1 MTGFKK
7 ILSPIL
13 FTLIVMFFSCEDE
26 NKIRNK
32 PAAVNGI
39 LDLRDWDFQKHGIAE
54 LKGEWKFRWME
65 DKPEFSAEN
74 YDDSAWDTLD
84 VPGSWNSKTGAPY
97 GTGWAR
103 LKILISPESAG
114 TYADRLS
121 IEQIQ
126 EIFSAY
132 AIYVNGK
139 REIQSGKIFSAE
151 EGEYPDHSP
160 VIKPLLLDYQRTTIT
175 VAVRM
180 SNYNFVFGGF
190 HGAPAIGLSEVMNY
204 EYYKDEAKN
213 YIVLGV
219 ILMMIIYHLFLWMA
233 RRDDMSSLV
242 FAFFC
247 LAPLCRVIY
256 VGNIS
261 AKIFSDFDYYN
272 IHHKFSFAAIPLL
285 FIFTPTFFAI
295 LFTEEFSRKILRF
308 FQISGIALL
317 TFIILTSVKIF
328 SRFMLLY
335 EIILAVMLIWVIIS
349 IIKAFINK
357 KNEAWLILAGMVI
370 VFAAVINDL
379 LFSFG
384 TINTGFY
391 SQAGFIILI
400 FCQSTALSLRFARTY
415 KTAEHLTGYL
425 KDEVDRKTSDLTL
438 RTKEAEDAKHEIEN
452 ANKMLMEMDNYKNLF
467 FQNITHEF
475 RTPLTLIIGYIE
487 RTLDTMDD
495 INPAELSR
503 QYNIVLSNARRLHK
517 LINQILDIS
526 KIDARMMRFKEEPA
540 DIIGLIK
547 NIMLAFES
555 VAHSKKIEFTGEYD
569 SESLYCLFDREKIEK
584 IIYNLLSNAFKFT
597 DKDGKI
603 KVTITSAGEN
613 VILSV
618 KDTRSGIDESM
629 LPKIFD
635 RFYQAD
641 NTMTRNYEGTGI
653 GLSIVKEYVEMHN
666 GAIEVQSVTGSGTTF
681 ILTLPLKKI
690 EPEFIQHEH
699 FSYAVNHETA
709 SMYISDFASDAPG
722 AGVYQ
727 VNEVR
732 DKLKSILIVD
742 DNSDIRRY
750 IKDILITSYNI
761 IEAENGI
768 DGMEKV
774 INSKPDL
781 VISDIMM
788 PKMDGYQLLKEI
800 KNNTHTAQTPVIL
813 LTAKADEI
821 EKVEGLDAGADD
833 YLTKPFSSKEL
844 RARVKSLIKL
854 YQYQK
859 MITHRNVEIE
869 ADLDIARIIQSKL
882 MLDGYR
888 AKGKENFS
896 VIFYPLDKVAGD
908 FYNYLEDEETVKI
921 FIADVSG
928 HGVASAF
935 LALITKNELD
945 NTISQMPDTVSVL
958 NHLNETISRYSVK
971 CNFVTAFYCIYFKK
985 SNKLKYSRAGHNPP
999 LLHKVSDNSIIELST
1014 FGRALGFFPD
1024 IKFEEKEISLQAGDR
1039 IIFYT
1044 DGLIETCNKS
1054 GVMFGIERLTS
1065 FLAENR
1071 HFPPDE
1077 LTGNL
1082 MKSINDFTE
1091 AAAFDDDVT
1100 LLVFDIP

>member
-1 MTGFKK
+1 
-7 ILSPIL
+7 
-13 FTLIVMFFSCEDE
+13 
-26 NKIRNK
+26 
-32 PAAVNGI
+32 
-39 LDLRDWDFQKHGIAE
+39 
-54 LKGEWKFRWME
+54 
-65 DKPEFSAEN
+65 
-74 YDDSAWDTLD
+74 
-84 VPGSWNSKTGAPY
+84 
-97 GTGWAR
+97 
-103 LKILISPESAG
+103 
-114 TYADRLS
+114 
-121 IEQIQ
+121 
-126 EIFSAY
+126 
-132 AIYVNGK
+132 
-139 REIQSGKIFSAE
+139 
-151 EGEYPDHSP
+151 
-160 VIKPLLLDYQRTTIT
+160 
-175 VAVRM
+175 
-180 SNYNFVFGGF
+180 
-190 HGAPAIGLSEVMNY
+190 
-204 EYYKDEAKN
+204 
-213 YIVLGV
+213 
-219 ILMMIIYHLFLWMA
+219 
-233 RRDDMSSLV
+233 
-242 FAFFC
+242 
-247 LAPLCRVIY
+247 
-256 VGNIS
+256 
-261 AKIFSDFDYYN
+261 
-272 IHHKFSFAAIPLL
+272 
-285 FIFTPTFFAI
+285 
-295 LFTEEFSRKILRF
+295 
-308 FQISGIALL
+308 
-317 TFIILTSVKIF
+317 
-328 SRFMLLY
+328 
-335 EIILAVMLIWVIIS
+335 
-349 IIKAFINK
+349 
-357 KNEAWLILAGMVI
+357 
-370 VFAAVINDL
+370 
-379 LFSFG
+379 
-384 TINTGFY
+384 
-391 SQAGFIILI
+391 
-400 FCQSTALSLRFARTY
+400 
-415 KTAEHLTGYL
+415 
-425 KDEVDRKTSDLTL
+425 
-438 RTKEAEDAKHEIEN
+438 
-452 ANKMLMEMDNYKNLF
+452 
-467 FQNITHEF
+467 
-475 RTPLTLIIGYIE
+475 
-487 RTLDTMDD
+487 MDD

-526 KIDARMMRFKEEPA
+526 KIDARMMQFKEEPA

-618 KDTRSGIDESM
+618 KDTGSGIDESM

-722 AGVYQ
+722 AGAYQ

-958 NHLNETISRYSVK
+958 NHLNETINRYSVK